1 MRYYLN
7 LASGASNAAIAIDH
21 HLLGRAMQK
30 EYQNINILSERLYSI
45 VRDYDPTPEWMMNDT
60 IWPNREDWKGKTVED
75 TKLQTWLFAK
85 DLETLTELSRER
97 QEELRDAC
105 LSLSRN
111 AQRYSR
117 PFILRLAA

>member
-1 MRYYLN
+1 
-7 LASGASNAAIAIDH
+7 
-21 HLLGRAMQK
+21 
-30 EYQNINILSERLYSI
+30 
-45 VRDYDPTPEWMMNDT
+45 MMMADT

-85 DLETLTELSRER
+85 DLETLTELPREK
-97 QEELRDAC
+97 QEELRGTC

-117 PFILRLAA
+117 PFTLKLVA